1 LEQERDRTPEDAL
14 VDHLQRVVG
23 ALEADDREAAGAAM
37 AEIAFSPAQTERRPS
52 LTPRLQAE
60 VFRRDAFT
68 CRYCG
73 ARTVPPPVL
82 RVLSALFPV
91 ELRRGSIC
99 ALHDGDEVSV
109 ASRVGDG
116 ESVRKEVGPL
126 ARLLDRGP
134 NGVDLVVLVEVVS
147 AGRRCPWVG
156 SGFLDLE
163 VSAISQISDVNHGDE
178 DLRVVAEVHPLAVLV
193 DGLPANYERP
203 SRAVGLETEEF
214 VDDDHQCTH
223 FGRG

>member
-1 LEQERDRTPEDAL
+1 MEQERDRTPEDAL

-23 ALEADDREAAGAAM
+23 ALEADDREAAGAVM

-91 ELRRGSIC
+91 EFPYHPNWKSDVTHRAHWTIVHQLRPRDRGH
-99 ALHDGDEVSV
+99 LGG
-109 ASRVGDG
+109 R
-116 ESVRKEVGPL
+116 L
-126 ARLLDRGP
+126 ARAQEPRHGLLDLQPAQGQPLPGAARLEAPPGP
-134 NGVDLVVLVEVVS
+134 R
-147 AGRRCPWVG
+147 AGLGRPDGRLSEALGAGGPAGPHYHRRW
-156 SGFLDLE
+156 LTAL
-163 VSAISQISDVNHGDE
+163 
-178 DLRVVAEVHPLAVLV
+178 
-193 DGLPANYERP
+193 
-203 SRAVGLETEEF
+203 
-214 VDDDHQCTH
+214 
-223 FGRG
+223 